1 MDDDLYEGT
10 EVFSA
15 LWTGFEED
23 SNVKQAPFT
32 LTIIDNDSE
41 LLTMICLCVWRVMF
55 ALQ

>member
-15 LWTGFEED
+15 LWTGFED
-23 SNVKQAPFT
+23 SNIKQAPFI
-32 LTIIDNDSE
+32 LTILDNDSE
-41 LLTMICLCVWRVMF
+41 LFTMICLCVWRVMF